1 MTTACA
7 LVSYFY
13 GYTLSDIEGMTL
25 FQFRTYLHETGQ
37 IMRLLNGQAP
47 MKRPDQINQIARS
60 IGLTGPVK

>member
-1 MTTACA
+1 
-7 LVSYFY
+7 
-13 GYTLSDIEGMTL
+13 L